1 MQPED
6 QEPIDIFESLD
17 ENQTPNTPQTQAPN
31 NYDVN
36 QQRNEYQY
44 TPGLE
49 ILPNQNQV
57 NNQSYDWISNY
68 PSQDQ
73 PSQSKN
79 TQRFKKITL
88 TIITV
93 LILAVVSAIALFIFN
108 KNKPKVANE
117 VSSQT
122 QPTQNDNYEPNQF
135 SNDTQEL
142 TTPDTGN
149 QSEAQT
155 PVQQPETLVPSDQ
168 PATQNNNQPSSQ
180 PATNQNNQELDNL
193 RKQKLKAIS
202 QKLTDYY
209 NAYGQFPTYAQA
221 TDENWLNSMSIKK
234 EDLIDPGGTDWHVKN
249 TPTKNY
255 FSYQP
260 LPNGCNN
267 TNSLCTDYKL
277 TSVLSDGKMYVIYT
291 N

>member
-1 MQPED
+1 MQTED
-6 QEPIDIFESLD
+6 QEPVDIFESLD
-17 ENQTPNTPQTQAPN
+17 EDQIPNTSQTQAPN
-31 NYDVN
+31 NYDIN

-49 ILPNQNQV
+49 IFPNQNQV
-57 NNQSYDWISNY
+57 NNQNYDWISNY
-68 PSQDQ
+68 PNPDQ
-73 PSQSKN
+73 TFQPKKAN
-79 TQRFKKITL
+79 RFKKITL
-88 TIITV
+88 ITITV
-93 LILAVVSAIALFIFN
+93 LILTVVSAIALFIFN
-108 KNKPKVANE
+108 KNKPKVADE
-117 VSSQT
+117 VSSPT
-122 QPTQNDNYEPNQF
+122 QPTQNDNYEPDQ
-135 SNDTQEL
+135 SSIDTQEL
-142 TTPDTGN
+142 TTPDASN
-149 QSEAQT
+149 RPEVQT
-155 PVQQPETLVPSDQ
+155 PETLVPSDQ
-168 PATQNNNQPSSQ
+168 SATQNNNQTNNQPSNQ

-209 NAYGQFPTYAQA
+209 NAYGQFPSYAQV

-249 TPTKNY
+249 IPTKNY

-267 TNSLCTDYKL
+267 TKNLCTDYKL